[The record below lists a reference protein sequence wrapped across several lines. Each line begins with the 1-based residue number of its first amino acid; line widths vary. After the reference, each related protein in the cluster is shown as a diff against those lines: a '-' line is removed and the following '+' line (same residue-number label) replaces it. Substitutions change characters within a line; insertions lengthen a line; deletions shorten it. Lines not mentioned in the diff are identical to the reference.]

1 VKKVRFASVVAI
13 FAALSNSAWAQSQ
26 NACDLNN
33 DGVVDSSDVTL
44 AVNMTL
50 GLSPCT
56 ANIAGSGVCNMVVV
70 QRVLNAV
77 LNGTCVTAAV
87 GNSHSV
93 SVSWTASV
101 STDVVGYNVYRM
113 AEPNGAYA
121 KVNSA
126 LISGTAYVDATVA
139 AGQNYAYVA
148 TAVDVNS
155 YESVYSTDVLVTIQ
169 SP

>member
-1 VKKVRFASVVAI
+1 
-13 FAALSNSAWAQSQ
+13 
-26 NACDLNN
+26 
-33 DGVVDSSDVTL
+33 
-44 AVNMTL
+44 MTL

-93 SVSWTASV
+93 SLSWTASV

-155 YESVYSTDVLVTIQ
+155 YESVYSTD
-169 SP
+169 